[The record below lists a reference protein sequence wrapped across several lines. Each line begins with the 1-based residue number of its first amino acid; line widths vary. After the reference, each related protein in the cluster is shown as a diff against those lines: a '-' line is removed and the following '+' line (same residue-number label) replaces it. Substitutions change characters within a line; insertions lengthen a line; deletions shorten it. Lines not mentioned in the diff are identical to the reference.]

1 MKSTGLQKFE
11 TATVDTFTS
20 NIGLRIRKSINV
32 VWRRILKLGIKRKV
46 FIESYPKLERKK
58 NYIFICNHSFDEDV
72 ISLLYTIDRNVYV
85 LNGTTDQT
93 EHNPIFIVLWAN
105 GMIYVNRQDTQ
116 SRKDSLLKMKRVLQ
130 AGNSVMLFPE
140 GGYNN
145 TENQLIMPLFPGAY
159 QLAIDTNTE
168 IVPLITFNDVGSNE
182 IYLRAHPPID
192 ISKYEKY
199 EAMAI
204 LRDIMSTIVYEIME
218 DHTQL
223 VCRADLGEDPRMDYM
238 EVRRQVYE
246 SQKWYNDVWEEEV
259 TMYSGHGVTT
269 PKQARMYVDKIQ
281 INTKNAGV
289 LADVLVRRGEDKRY
303 DLIKYLQNNIKLQ
316 TIKKKRVKK

>member
-1 MKSTGLQKFE
+1 MKSTGLQRFE

-20 NIGLRIRKSINV
+20 DIGLKVRKSVNF

-46 FIESYPKLERKK
+46 FIENYPKLERKK
-58 NYIFICNHSFDEDV
+58 NYIFVCNHSFDEDV

-105 GMIYVNRQDTQ
+105 GMIYVNRRDTQ

-130 AGNSVMLFPE
+130 AGNSVMLFSE

-145 TENQLIMPLFPGAY
+145 TENQLIMPLFPGVY
-159 QLAIDTNTE
+159 QLAVDTNTE
-168 IVPLITFNDVGSNE
+168 IVPLITFSDIGSNE
-182 IYLRAHPPID
+182 IYLRAHQPIN

-199 EAMAI
+199 EGMQK

-218 DHTQL
+218 AHTQP
-223 VCRADLGEDPRMDYM
+223 VCRADLGKNPRMDYM
-238 EVRRQVYE
+238 
-246 SQKWYNDVWEEEV
+246 
-259 TMYSGHGVTT
+259 
-269 PKQARMYVDKIQ
+269 
-281 INTKNAGV
+281 
-289 LADVLVRRGEDKRY
+289 ADLKF
-303 DLIKYLQNNIKLQ
+303 
-316 TIKKKRVKK
+316 

>member
-1 MKSTGLQKFE
+1 MKSTGLQRFE

-20 NIGLRIRKSINV
+20 NIGLKIRKSVNV
-32 VWRRILKLGIKRKV
+32 VWRRLLKLGIKRHV

-58 NYIFICNHSFDEDV
+58 SYIFVCNHSFDEDV
-72 ISLLYTIDRNVYV
+72 ISLLHTIDRNVYV

-130 AGNSVMLFPE
+130 AGSSVMLFPE

-159 QLAIDTNTE
+159 KLAVDTNTE
-168 IVPLITFNDVGSNE
+168 IVPLITFNDIGSNE
-182 IYLRAHPPID
+182 IYLRAHSPID

-199 EAMAI
+199 EGMAI

-218 DHTQL
+218 KHTQP
-223 VCRADLGEDPRMDYM
+223 VCRAGLGEEPRMDYM

-246 SQKWYNDVWEEEV
+246 SQKWYNNVWEEEV

-281 INTKNAGV
+281 INAKNAGV
-289 LADVLVRRGEDKRY
+289 LADVLVRREEDKRY
-303 DLIKYLQNNIKLQ
+303 DLIKYLQNNIKLH
-316 TIKKKRVKK
+316 TTKKKTCK